1 MNGVTERAFTLQSY
15 SGMGGDSS
23 RRRFSRPMSTPRL
36 TLALATATLAACGG
50 PPAAPEEALR
60 AWVAS
65 AERAAENRD
74 LDAMLELVSADYADA
89 RGNDRDDVARTLRL
103 WFLRQK
109 SIGLIVDI
117 ADIELFRDTA
127 ANVSLTVGMAG
138 VNDSTFGFSADAYR
152 FELEL
157 IRDDAWQLVA
167 ARWGQVG
174 EEPR

>member
-1 MNGVTERAFTLQSY
+1 
-15 SGMGGDSS
+15 
-23 RRRFSRPMSTPRL
+23 MSTSRL
-36 TLALATATLAACGG
+36 TLALAAATFTACGA
-50 PPAAPEEALR
+50 PPAPPEEALR
-60 AWVAS
+60 AWVAA
-65 AERAAENRD
+65 AERAAEDRD
-74 LDAMLELVSADYADA
+74 LDALLELVSADYADA
-89 RGNDRDDVARTLRL
+89 RGNDRDDVARTLRW

-117 ADIELFRDTA
+117 ARIELFRDSA
-127 ANVSLTVGMAG
+127 ADVALTVGMAG

-157 IRDDAWQLVA
+157 RRSGDEWRLIG